1 MDLILRHFEKVHM
14 EAPPPPETYDGFVYG
29 HFGDY
34 ENEVR
39 SLATA
44 GKRCLRYFN
53 VLSMPA
59 QGWSDPWF
67 DYVNSTVVPLQIG
80 GRFAYLPS
88 AWEVGG
94 RKLWD
99 WGMFSPHRVRGLAKK
114 VAELADGNGVF
125 LDQFWME
132 PRDWMMAARTPSG
145 DLAARYSDFPQTK
158 WFRYKANITYFV
170 DMLRTVVSPQPV
182 LVNGDRLAPGPMHL
196 EWPHWYDL
204 AGELTR
210 WHESNHAVLAP
221 LADIAW
227 SVDWA
232 LTAWKGSGK
241 WIAFT
246 SQLAGLEEAAYAR
259 AHAQRIAP

>member
-1 MDLILRHFEKVHM
+1 MDLILRHFEMHNVA
-14 EAPPPPETYDGFVYG
+14 APPAPETYDGFVYG
-29 HFGDY
+29 HFGEY

-39 SLATA
+39 SLVAG
-44 GKRCLRYFN
+44 GKRCYRYFN

-59 QGWSDPWF
+59 NGWSDPWF

-99 WGMFSPHRVRGLAKK
+99 WAMFTPHRIRGVAKK

-132 PRDWMMAARTPSG
+132 PRDWMFGARTPSG
-145 DLAARYSDFPQTK
+145 EFAAKYADFPQTK
-158 WFRYKANITYFV
+158 WFRYTANITMFV
-170 DMLRTVVSPQPV
+170 TVLRSMVAPQPV
-182 LVNGDRLAPGPMHL
+182 LVNGDRLAPSPMHL

-204 AGELTR
+204 AGELAR
-210 WHESNHAVLAP
+210 WNESNHAVLAP
-221 LADIAW
+221 FADVGW

-232 LTAWKGSGK
+232 LNAWKRSGK
-241 WIAFT
+241 WLAFT
-246 SQLAGLEEAAYAR
+246 GAQALAEAAYAR
-259 AHAQRIAP
+259 AHAQRMFA